1 MPLLKKHE
9 VSICAFTLIELL
21 VVIAIIAILAALLL
35 PALGKAKASAQS
47 AQCYSNLRQLQLA
60 WLLYADDYGDR
71 LVPNWFTWDGSDW
84 RTSRG
89 TSNSWV
95 SGTVWNDS
103 STTGIRDGALGPYT
117 GKAVGIYRCPSGKS
131 KWSQPFNV
139 GLSIAMHGGI
149 NGSIGQALDPAV
161 VVKASEILQPVKVF
175 TFADKA
181 EQSMTCGAF
190 VFLAG
195 QTNSWYT
202 LPGERDR
209 ARGANVAF
217 ADGHVDFHEWQYRG
231 RIRNYT
237 QTPWVNQAD
246 RADLIWVLSHVPGA
260 NGQ

>member
-1 MPLLKKHE
+1 MKSDSLA
-9 VSICAFTLIELL
+9 SASFTLIELL

-47 AQCYSNLRQLQLA
+47 AQCNSNLRQLQLA

-89 TSNSWV
+89 TTNSWV
-95 SGTVWNDS
+95 SGTAWNDP

-131 KWSQPFNV
+131 KWSQSFNV

-149 NGSIGQALDPAV
+149 NGSIGKALDPVV
-161 VVKASEILQPVKVF
+161 VVKASEISHPVKVF

-181 EQSMTCGAF
+181 EPSMTCGAF
-190 VFLAG
+190 VFQAG

-209 ARGANVAF
+209 ACGANVAF
-217 ADGHVDFHEWQYRG
+217 ADGHVEFHKWQYLG
-231 RIRNYT
+231 RIRTNLE
-237 QTPWVNQAD
+237 TPFQNQAD
-246 RADLIWVLSHVPGA
+246 RADLIWVLSHVPDA